1 MATRSSSWKASG
13 KPIAGSDPVRSFS
26 LDNPDLPT
34 SLADMALPANSYPYT
49 RRMKRKLY
57 DAHLLALQVE
67 LVKLQVWCRENGKR
81 IAIVFEGRDAA
92 GKGGTINRLT
102 QHLNPRHAKVI
113 ALSKPTETERGEWY
127 FQRYIDHLPT
137 AGDIAIFDRSWYNRA
152 GVERVMGFAT
162 PEQVQH
168 FLKDVPRFE
177 QMLIDDGIMLFK
189 FWLTIG
195 RETQL
200 VRFHQRRHDPLK
212 FWKLSPIDIA
222 SLDKWDDYSAAKE
235 DMFRHTHRKVTPWTI
250 VRANDK
256 RRSRIGVMQHL
267 LRALDYDSRDL
278 EKIGPPDRKI
288 VGSSKAFMFDR
299 D

>member
-1 MATRSSSWKASG
+1 
-13 KPIAGSDPVRSFS
+13 
-26 LDNPDLPT
+26 
-34 SLADMALPANSYPYT
+34 MALPANGYPYT
-49 RRMKRKLY
+49 RRMKRKQY
-57 DAHLLALQVE
+57 DGHLRALQIE

-168 FLKDVPRFE
+168 FLKDVSRFE
-177 QMLIDDGIMLFK
+177 QMLIDDGIILFK

-222 SLDKWDDYSAAKE
+222 SLDKWDEYSAAKE
-235 DMFRHTHRKVTPWTI
+235 DMFRHTHKKATPWTI

-256 RRSRIGVMQHL
+256 RRSRLGVMQHFL
-267 LRALDYDSRDL
+267 HAIEYDGRDM
-278 EKIGPPDRKI
+278 EKIGPRDRKI